1 MKDPLDKI
9 FVRCHHDFGW
19 CCINNKCIFITDKEE
34 VRIGFDKNRWGY
46 KVEMEC
52 NKSCGARRNA
62 YFDEKGNLVKMTKI
76 KEKDALVGEGV
87 ADE

>member
-1 MKDPLDKI
+1 
-9 FVRCHHDFGW
+9 
-19 CCINNKCIFITDKEE
+19 
-34 VRIGFDKNRWGY
+34 
-46 KVEMEC
+46 MEC